1 MRISSAFFVELFYP
15 FKQHGNLIDKQ
26 SQFILNY
33 CWRKNMDINSLKQKI
48 ILKSTTCGISSQEV
62 ANAKLLVENKLKNS
76 NKFVCEGLWAVDK
89 LIEKHIKVDE
99 FFFNMDKINTGKIDE
114 KSLEKIAKMIDYS
127 SKSYAISEKACKK
140 ISDREGYDEYF
151 IVAEQETFTLSD
163 LEKRFAGKDNL
174 LAIVMDGLEQPGNIG
189 AILRSFDC
197 AGGDFA
203 IVTNKQA
210 RLTNSRLVRS
220 SLGASFMLPVLESE
234 ITEVQDWLVRNNF
247 KCVITDL
254 QGKKS
259 YRDVDYSGR
268 IAIVAGNEHTGI
280 SDSWR
285 HLKTSESVI
294 IPMLGSCESLNVG
307 FASTLVS
314 YEAGLQKF
322 GNKK

>member
-1 MRISSAFFVELFYP
+1 
-15 FKQHGNLIDKQ
+15 
-26 SQFILNY
+26 
-33 CWRKNMDINSLKQKI
+33 MDINNLKQKI
-48 ILKSTTCGISSQEV
+48 ILNSFNVGISSPEV
-62 ANAKLLVENKLKNS
+62 TNAKLLVENKVKNS
-76 NKFVCEGLWAVDK
+76 DKFVCEGLWAVEK
-89 LIEKHIKVDE
+89 LIEKKIKVTE
-99 FFFNMDKINTGKIDE
+99 FFFNMDKINSGSIDD
-114 KSLEKIAKMIDYS
+114 KSLEKIAKMIDYA

-140 ISDREGYDEYF
+140 ISDRDGYDEFF
-151 IVAEQETFTLSD
+151 IVAEKQVFTLD
-163 LEKRFAGKDNL
+163 DIEKLISGKQNI

-220 SLGASFMLPVLESE
+220 SLGASFMMPVLEAE
-234 ITEVQDWLVRNNF
+234 IGEVQDWLVKNNF
-247 KCVITDL
+247 KCIITDL

-259 YRDVDYSGR
+259 YRDVDYNGR

>member
-1 MRISSAFFVELFYP
+1 MYYLFKLTKN
-15 FKQHGNLIDKQ
+15 F
-26 SQFILNY
+26 NY
-33 CWRKNMDINSLKQKI
+33 YKLVIGDNNMDINSLKQKI
-48 ILKSTTCGISSQEV
+48 ALKSFNAGISSEEV
-62 ANAKLLVENKLKNS
+62 TNAKLIVNNKLKNS
-76 NKFVCEGLWAVDK
+76 NLFVCEGLWAVEK
-89 LIEKHIKVDE
+89 LIERKIKVRE
-99 FFFNMDKINTGKIDE
+99 FFFNMDKINAGKIDE

-127 SKSYAISEKACKK
+127 QKTYAISEKSCKK
-140 ISDREGYDEYF
+140 ISDRDGFDEFF
-151 IVAEQETFTLSD
+151 IIAEQPKVTLND
-163 LEKRFAGKDNL
+163 IENKFKNNNNV

-210 RLTNSRLVRS
+210 KLTNSRLVRS
-220 SLGASFMLPVLESE
+220 SLGASFMLPVLDAE
-234 ITEVQDWLVRNNF
+234 IDEVQNWLESNNF
-247 KCVITDL
+247 KCIVTDL

-259 YRDVDYSGR
+259 YKEADYSGR
-268 IAIVAGNEHTGI
+268 IAIIAGNEHTGI

-285 HLKTSESVI
+285 HLTHSESII